1 MANELELQ
9 RLAARQYGLASRQ
22 QILDLRFTAR
32 QIDRRVLAHQWRR
45 VAPRVFDVAPAA
57 PHARRPVMAA
67 VLESG
72 GAAAYRSA
80 ANLHGLLEN
89 PPVRAEI
96 IVPYGNQPRGLSPVK
111 VHRSRTIAPTD
122 IEVIEGIPCTTVL
135 RTIVDLS
142 TVVGCDRLDSYVAK
156 AIRRHRLNITE
167 LLDISVRPSPG
178 HTGIGRLRMVLEP
191 YAVDKAMCE
200 SELERLLFRSVCS
213 GALVLPQRQHLV
225 RIGRDQFRLDTAWP
239 DEKVF
244 VEADGLA
251 FHIDRAVFERD
262 RSRQN
267 RLVRAGWLP
276 LRYTWPALTKRAAD
290 TVAEITAVVE
300 ARRAALRRA
309 G

>member
-22 QILDLRFTAR
+22 QILDLGFTAR
-32 QIDRRVLAHQWRR
+32 QIDRRVTSQNWRR
-45 VAPRVFDVAPAA
+45 IAPRVFDVAPAA
-57 PHARRPVMAA
+57 PHPRRPLMAA

-80 ANLHGLLEN
+80 ANLHLLLDH
-89 PPVRAEI
+89 PPARPEI
-96 IVPYGNQPRGLSPVK
+96 IVPYGNHPRGLSGR
-111 VHRSRTIAPTD
+111 VHRSRTVEPSD

-142 TVVGCDRLDSYVAK
+142 TVVSRDRLDVYVTK
-156 AIRRHRLNITE
+156 ALRRHRLNVTD
-167 LLDISVRPSPG
+167 LLDISARSARG

-200 SELERLLFRSVCS
+200 SELERLLLQVVSS
-213 GALVLPQRQHLV
+213 GRLTLPRRQYPV
-225 RIGRDQFRLDTAWP
+225 RLGREQFRLDTAWP
-239 DEKVF
+239 EEKVF
-244 VEADGLA
+244 VEADGLV

-262 RSRQN
+262 RYRQN
-267 RLVRAGWLP
+267 RLVRAGWIP
-276 LRYTWPALTKRAAD
+276 LRYTWPALTKRVAD
-290 TVAEITAVVE
+290 TVDEMVAVIE
-300 ARRAALRRA
+300 ARRSEIRRA